1 MLWWRQHVLRA
12 AGGTL
17 LRELHAGWAACV
29 PPATRPSASVQV
41 RELARYLRAQQAQR
55 TERLPLQAATV
66 VRVQQN
72 GMGDRACVD
81 LCR

>member
-1 MLWWRQHVLRA
+1 
-12 AGGTL
+12 
-17 LRELHAGWAACV
+17 
-29 PPATRPSASVQV
+29 VQV

-66 VRVQQN
+66 VRVQQT